1 MKTATWTEADM
12 SKAIHMIANGAK
24 QVDASEATG
33 VCLSSLAKRLDELEC
48 HHPDCTEDHPCRGAK
63 RRKGGV
69 MACMVLEN
77 TVFED
82 VCPFFMTAEEFEE
95 NNSGRRYAKGTK
107 HR

>member
-1 MKTATWTEADM
+1 MKTARWTETDM
-12 SKAIHMIANGAK
+12 SKAIKMIGEGATQK
-24 QVDASEATG
+24 EACDATG
-33 VCLSSLAKRLDELEC
+33 VSLSLLSQKLDELEC

-95 NNSGRRYAKGTK
+95 NNRGRRYAKGTK